1 MPFGKSVNLN
11 RTPGANM
18 GSKATP
24 RAMQKAMG
32 TASGSSQSRPSQQ
45 TEVRSQASSAGKAA
59 INRGSRAGLK
69 DAKNV
74 WIQPNNRGYLNPSNQ
89 TARLVNRTRKVDITP
104 PTSRAKTLTPFRK
117 TFDNRLY
124 SSEKSSICLL
134 KNRMS

>member
-24 RAMQKAMG
+24 RAMQKALG
-32 TASGSSQSRPSQQ
+32 TASGSSQSRPTQQ
-45 TEVRSQASSAGKAA
+45 TQVRSQASSAGKSA

-69 DAKNV
+69 DAKSV
-74 WIQPNNRGYLNPSNQ
+74 WIQPNNTGYLNPSNQ
-89 TARLVNRTRKVDITP
+89 NARLVNRTRKVNITP
-104 PTSRAKTLTPFRK
+104 PSKQANSLTPFRK

-124 SSEKSSICLL
+124 SSEKSSACLL
-134 KNRMS
+134 KKRMS